1 MKMLDFH
8 REEAQNYP
16 MTQITLT
23 AHEKSALEMQHKHS
37 RNGKE
42 RDRIKAILLC
52 SEGWKVPMIAQALRI
67 HETSILRHIKDYK
80 GSEKLTTK
88 SGGSSSKLSAE
99 QTEQLIAH
107 LTEQTYHHQKDIVA
121 YIPNQLENAGSNT
134 WKLSLD
140 SRINDNFQ
148 VFDPAFSS

>member
-23 AHEKSALEMQHKHS
+23 AHEKSALEMQHKHFG
-37 RNGKE
+37 NGKE

-67 HETSILRHIKDYK
+67 
-80 GSEKLTTK
+80 
-88 SGGSSSKLSAE
+88 
-99 QTEQLIAH
+99 
-107 LTEQTYHHQKDIVA
+107 
-121 YIPNQLENAGSNT
+121 
-134 WKLSLD
+134 
-140 SRINDNFQ
+140 
-148 VFDPAFSS
+148 

>member
-1 MKMLDFH
+1 MLDFH
-8 REEAQNYP
+8 REEDQNYP

-23 AHEKSALEMQHKHS
+23 PHEKSVLEMQHKHS
-37 RNGKE
+37 GNGKE

-80 GSEKLTTK
+80 GSKKLSTK

-107 LTEQTYHHQKDIVA
+107 LTEQTYYHQKDIVA
-121 YIPNQLENAGSNT
+121 YTQST
-134 WKLSLD
+134 
-140 SRINDNFQ
+140 
-148 VFDPAFSS
+148 